1 MEQIASLSTEQK
13 QCLLLA
19 LLEQIEG
26 NSNLQKSSALM
37 REESVVPEIEVDE
50 DLSENDDYSQDH
62 EEEDCTVEQVH
73 SL

>member
-26 NSNLQKSSALM
+26 NSNLQKSSVLM

-62 EEEDCTVEQVH
+62 EEEDCIMKQIH